1 LRASDRIQAVFEQ
14 SPIGIACVGL
24 DGRFLQFNERFRQLL
39 GYTREQLARIAFHD
53 LTHPDDAK
61 LEAPLMRRLL
71 DGTSPSYRI
80 EKRVME
86 KRGKHRELEVVATS
100 ARNGDGQV
108 DCLVYFVSEKPASA
122 SRTQHDCG
130 AVERQLEAAEWRA
143 VEMKR
148 QLDQQMN
155 ELRIMANALR
165 NEMQRRK
172 AAEAKAPR
180 EEEMVRAPRP
190 PARAWKP
197 LGGVAPAELL
207 VLQASDRR
215 SGTLVLARGEQRK
228 EIFFAEGMI
237 FSVAS
242 NEPTRFLAQRL
253 TAKGYITAEQRDRAL
268 EIQRETHLALGRIL
282 VILGTISEDR
292 LLEEMRLK
300 AEEEIADLVE
310 WRDATYVFVEGP
322 IPTLQLIPLRLDV
335 APLVVQQ
342 IEMRAFAG
350 HEADIERELE
360 ANFAALA
367 AVGIEI
373 LIASPAAK
381 TKKFH
386 RASCA
391 ITRRIDEDTRIIFT
405 AAQDAEAAGYER
417 CRMCFR

>member
-1 LRASDRIQAVFEQ
+1 MRASDRVQAVFEQ
-14 SPIGIACVGL
+14 SPLGIACVGL
-24 DGRFLQFNERFRQLL
+24 DGRFLQFNERFQQLL
-39 GYTREQLARIAFHD
+39 GYTREQLLRLTFHD
-53 LTHPDDAK
+53 LIHPDDAK

-71 DGTSPSYRI
+71 DGVLPSYRL
-80 EKRVME
+80 ERRVME
-86 KRGKHRELEVVATS
+86 KRGKYRELDVIAAA
-100 ARNGDGQV
+100 ARSGGLV
-108 DCLVYFVSEKPASA
+108 ECLVYFVSEKPALA
-122 SRTQHDCG
+122 SRAQHDCG
-130 AVERQLEAAEWRA
+130 AVERQREAAEWRA

-165 NEMQRRK
+165 NEMDRRK
-172 AAEAKAPR
+172 AAEAKVPR

-190 PARAWKP
+190 PARAWKT
-197 LGGVAPAELL
+197 LDGIAPAELL
-207 VLQASDRR
+207 VLQAGDRR

-242 NEPTRFLAQRL
+242 NEPSRFLAQRL
-253 TAKGYITAEQRDRAL
+253 MAKGYITAEQRDRAL

-342 IEMRAFAG
+342 IEMRAFFG
-350 HEADIERELE
+350 DEADIERELE

-417 CRMCFR
+417 CRVCFR